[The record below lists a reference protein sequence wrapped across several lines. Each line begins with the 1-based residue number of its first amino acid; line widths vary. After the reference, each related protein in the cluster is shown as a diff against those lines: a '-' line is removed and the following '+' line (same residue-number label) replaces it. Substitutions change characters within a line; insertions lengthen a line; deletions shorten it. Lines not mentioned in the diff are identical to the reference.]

1 MSITDDIRSYADTAI
16 EQGKQVLG
24 TATGTVNDLRAQAEK
39 TLNIDALRGAVEPYL
54 AQARQY
60 RSAVTTTVT
69 DRAEGLLDTVKD
81 DPRLAR
87 ALSTAETMTG
97 LVIDT
102 VQQRIVKPVAEFTGH
117 GASKPAPVKPTTPTT
132 PTKSATTR
140 SASSSSTAKKAPA
153 KKAPVKTA
161 PAKKAATA
169 RKAPAK
175 KTTSS

>member
-1 MSITDDIRSYADTAI
+1 MSITNDIRSYADTAI

-24 TATGTVNDLRAQAEK
+24 SATGTVNDLRAQAEK

-60 RSAVTTTVT
+60 RSAVTATVT

-81 DPRLAR
+81 DPRVAR

-102 VQQRIVKPVAEFTGH
+102 VQQRIVKPVVEFTGT
-117 GASKPAPVKPTTPTT
+117 GKPAPAKATT
-132 PTKSATTR
+132 PTKSATATK
-140 SASSSSTAKKAPA
+140 SASTRPASASAKTAAAKKSPA
-153 KKAPVKTA
+153 KKST
-161 PAKKAATA
+161 TA

-175 KTTSS
+175 KSTTS

>member
-24 TATGTVNDLRAQAEK
+24 SATGTVNDLRVQAEK

-60 RSAVTTTVT
+60 RSAVTATVT

-81 DPRLAR
+81 DPRVAR

-102 VQQRIVKPVAEFTGH
+102 VQQRIVKPVVEFTGS
-117 GASKPAPVKPTTPTT
+117 GKRAPAKPTTPAT
-132 PTKSATTR
+132 PTKSASTR
-140 SASSSSTAKKAPA
+140 PASASA
-153 KKAPVKTA
+153 KTA
-161 PAKKAATA
+161 PAKKS
-169 RKAPAK
+169 PAK
-175 KTTSS
+175 KSPARKSTAKKSTSS